1 MKEQIKWYE
10 ESAYV
15 FTNKIVDNIKKDKW
29 YENNHIAIALVSHIE
44 VYKSIIE
51 NLLKNK

>member
-15 FTNKIVDNIKKDKW
+15 FTNKIVDSMRKDKW
-29 YENNHIAIALVSHIE
+29 YENNDIAIALVSHIE

-51 NLLKNK
+51 NLLEKK